1 MDVFSKYSTIDLLIM
16 AQVLLVWI
24 YIAFKAGDWI
34 VGVVARKCWRWWN
47 RKDGKAL
54 AMDSLYEAFKLDK
67 LEPGNT
73 LTART
78 EGGLIIQIHREKVE
92 RDA

>member
-1 MDVFSKYSTIDLLIM
+1 MDEFKDFSATDWLFFVTMMI
-16 AQVLLVWI
+16 AWFHLV
-24 YIAFKAGDWI
+24 AKAYGWFI
-34 VGVVARKCWRWWN
+34 GFLFRRGWRWWN

-78 EGGLIIQIHREKVE
+78 EGGLIIQIHREKVD